1 MAEQYKQVPIDY
13 YNVNLLLDFH
23 IGLTISYSI
32 MKITA
37 LMITAARAALGMK
50 KKYGVNKLN
59 DKIMRIPAILE
70 KMWLMNSFGIILH
83 FMGFLP
89 VYIPPIGVRTPLA

>member
-1 MAEQYKQVPIDY
+1 
-13 YNVNLLLDFH
+13 
-23 IGLTISYSI
+23 

-37 LMITAARAALGMK
+37 LMMTAARAALGIK

-59 DKIMRIPAILE
+59 DKIMSKPKTFEGVSLIHGFELVIY
-70 KMWLMNSFGIILH
+70 
-83 FMGFLP
+83 FMSILP